1 MEIEYTDLGVIYT
14 VGENTVTIEG
24 DWDCSEVWVNN
35 THVGESKRWGAD
47 ALFES
52 TDGSVQVIGS
62 SEADFE
68 QFALRLCKQ
77 FA

>member
-14 VGENTVTIEG
+14 VGEDTVTIEG
-24 DWDCSEVWVNN
+24 DWYCSDVWVND

-47 ALFES
+47 ALFEC
-52 TDGSVQVIGS
+52 TDGSMSAIGS
-62 SEADFE
+62 SEEDFE
-68 QFALRLCKQ
+68 QFVLRLCKQ